1 MAFYESNL
9 AVLGVVNVFLLY
21 RQRKQQRKA
30 FTLSDEHDPLEARN
44 EKDGQDAVARFKREF
59 YPAYVLVFAA
69 DWMQVRLNPEGSNC
83 TDSLVNEM
91 KGPHIYALYKYQ
103 KGLPERT
110 VAALYASGFIAAAVS
125 ASFVGQLAD
134 RHGRRA
140 ACLVYCVSY
149 SVCCLSMVSGNT
161 IVLFVGRMA
170 GGLSTTLLYSVF
182 ETWMITEYHQRDLES
197 AGLTLS
203 NIFGTM
209 TTISSMVAIFSGI
222 FGDALVAVTQS
233 RVSPFLASVASLV
246 AAFVY
251 IAKYW
256 VR

>member
-1 MAFYESNL
+1 MTS
-9 AVLGVVNVFLLY
+9 
-21 RQRKQQRKA
+21 Q
-30 FTLSDEHDPLEARN
+30 
-44 EKDGQDAVARFKREF
+44 
-59 YPAYVLVFAA
+59 
-69 DWMQVRLNPEGSNC
+69 
-83 TDSLVNEM
+83 
-91 KGPHIYALYKYQ
+91 GPHIYALYKYQ

-149 SVCCLSMVSGNT
+149 SVCCLSMVSDNMT
-161 IVLFVGRMA
+161 VLFAGRMA

-182 ETWMITEYHQRDLES
+182 ETWMITEYHQRDLEA

-203 NIFGTM
+203 NILSTM
-209 TTISSMVAIFSGI
+209 TTISSMVAIFCGI

-246 AAFVY
+246 AAFVF
-251 IAKYW
+251 IARYW
-256 VR
+256 VRSESCSSKEKSPLTQLLERESWRSGKWFAWSGTFIDLWPKISLGRRVKGILRNIAERLTLLLRQTSDLPWSGILLL